1 MEWIKLKL
9 VDFSFH
15 LYKLIALIPIAL
27 SVALIQLFIVMIELP
42 EIVNIVILIISGVLG
57 FYFLGNIWGLIDE
70 RKEVYLKNQK
80 NDAVIKSKSISE
92 HQNFTKKE
100 VKEDE
105 ANNIKKTAYSNL
117 ILLLVIILFFT
128 ILTITVSFYFLFVVM
143 VFCFYG
149 IYLNNIKNNQS
160 SSYKKKT
167 VLNETRKKESLK
179 EKNKKIEQ
187 IEKSSFVESKKSENI
202 IKKDN
207 TINITS
213 LSDDLIK
220 LGELKEK
227 GLLTEEEFNEQKK
240 KLLKQ

>member
-1 MEWIKLKL
+1 MPVIEQQLESIKNYIPNDISLAFL
-9 VDFSFH
+9 VVTNKESILLSSF
-15 LYKLIALIPIAL
+15 LA
-27 SVALIQLFIVMIELP
+27 SSFETSWSFF
-42 EIVNIVILIISGVLG
+42 ETSGVLG

-240 KLLKQ
+240 RLLKQ